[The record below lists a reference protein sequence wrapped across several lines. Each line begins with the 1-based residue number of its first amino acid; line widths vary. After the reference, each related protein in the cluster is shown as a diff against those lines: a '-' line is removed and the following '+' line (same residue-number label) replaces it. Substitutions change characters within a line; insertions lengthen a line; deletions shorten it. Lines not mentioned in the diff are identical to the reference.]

1 MYIYLYVYI
10 YIYIFGD
17 PYEFGDLT
25 LTTVN
30 ED

>member
-1 MYIYLYVYI
+1 MYMYIYI

-25 LTTVN
+25 LTAVN